1 MKRTIKDLVGLK
13 GKRVLV
19 RVDFNVPV
27 DENGRIS
34 DTTRIDQ
41 SLPTIN
47 YLVKQQARVI
57 LISHLGRPKG
67 YEIHKSLW
75 PVAMYLSQELPCPVG
90 FCTGLLN
97 EEAKY
102 RVEHLK
108 EGSVLLLE
116 NTRFF
121 EGEESCDMA
130 FSKELADLADLYVN
144 DAFAT
149 AHRENASTFGVARI
163 LPNAIGLLMEKE
175 IKNLDKI
182 VKEPQSPFVAV
193 IGGSKVSSKL
203 DILDSLIEKAD
214 TLIIG
219 GAMAY
224 TFMKALGEETGESL
238 VEDDMLDNADAIM
251 KKAEALGKKILLPID
266 HICTEGSNK
275 KTVIRVREMKSSMVG
290 YDIGPETVKYF
301 AKELAHAKQ
310 IFWNGPMGKF
320 EEERFFGGTQGV
332 AVSIA
337 QSKAVSVVGGGDTV
351 SAVNRMGIGKY
362 FTFVSTGGGAT
373 MEYIQQGSLPCI
385 DVIQEKII

>member
-13 GKRVLV
+13 GKKVLV
-19 RVDFNVPV
+19 RVDFNVPI

-34 DTTRIDQ
+34 DTTRIDL

-47 YLVKQQARVI
+47 YLVKQQAKVI

-75 PVAMYLSQELPCPVG
+75 PIAMYLSQELPCPVS
-90 FCTGLLN
+90 FCTGLFN
-97 EEAKY
+97 DEAKY
-102 RVEHLK
+102 RVNHLK

-116 NTRFF
+116 NTRFY

-149 AHRENASTFGVARI
+149 AHRKNASTFGVARI

-175 IKNLDKI
+175 ISNLDKI
-182 VKEPQSPFVAV
+182 LNDPQQPFVAV
-193 IGGSKVSSKL
+193 IGGAKVSSKL
-203 DILDSLIEKAD
+203 EILHSLIEKAD
-214 TLIIG
+214 SIIIG

-238 VEDDMLDNADAIM
+238 VEDDMLDQANAIM
-251 KKAEALGKKILLPID
+251 QKAEDLGKRILLPID

-275 KTVIRVREMKSSMVG
+275 KTAVRVREMKSSMVG
-290 YDIGPETVKYF
+290 YDIGPETVKAY
-301 AKELAHAKQ
+301 AKEIAHAKT

-320 EEERFFGGTQGV
+320 EDEMFSNGTKGV
-332 AVSIA
+332 AVAIA
-337 QSKAVSVVGGGDTV
+337 QSKATSVVGGGDTV
-351 SAVNRMGIGKY
+351 SAINQFEIGQY
-362 FTFVSTGGGAT
+362 FSFVSTGGGAT

>member
-19 RVDFNVPV
+19 RVDFNVPI

-34 DTTRIDQ
+34 DYTRIDS

-47 YLVKQQARVI
+47 YLVKQQAKVI

-67 YEIHKSLW
+67 YEMHKSLW
-75 PVAMYLSQELPCPVG
+75 PIAMYLSQELPCPVG
-90 FCTGLLN
+90 FCTGLFN
-97 EEAKY
+97 DEAKY
-102 RVEHLK
+102 RIEHLK
-108 EGSVLLLE
+108 DGQVLLLE
-116 NTRFF
+116 NVRFF

-130 FSKELADLADLYVN
+130 FSKELANMADLYVN

-163 LPNAIGLLMEKE
+163 LPNAIGFLMEKE
-175 IKNLDKI
+175 IENLDKI

-203 DILDSLIEKAD
+203 EVLHSLIEKAD

-224 TFMKALGEETGESL
+224 TFMKAIGEETGESL
-238 VEDDMLDNADAIM
+238 VEDDMLDSANAILQ
-251 KKAEALGKKILLPID
+251 KAEDLGKKILLPID

-275 KTVIRVREMKSSMVG
+275 KSIIRVREMKSSMVG
-290 YDIGPETVKYF
+290 YDIGSETVKYF
-301 AKELAHAKQ
+301 ANEISRAKQ
-310 IFWNGPMGKF
+310 VFWNGPMGKF
-320 EEERFFGGTQGV
+320 EEERFSQGTQGV

-337 QSKAVSVVGGGDTV
+337 QSKAISIVGGGDTV
-351 SAVNRMGIGKY
+351 SAINKMGIEKY

>member
-34 DTTRIDQ
+34 DTTRIDL

-57 LISHLGRPKG
+57 LVSHLGRPKG
-67 YEIHKSLW
+67 YEVHKSLW

-102 RVEHLK
+102 RIEHLQN
-108 EGSVLLLE
+108 GCVLLLE

-130 FSKELADLADLYVN
+130 FSKELANLADIYVN

-175 IKNLDKI
+175 IQNLDKI
-182 VKEPQSPFVAV
+182 VKNPQSPFVAV

-203 DILDSLIEKAD
+203 DILNSLIEKAD

-238 VEDDMLDNADAIM
+238 VEDDMLDNADAILQ
-251 KKAEALGKKILLPID
+251 KAEALGKKILLPID

-275 KTVIRVREMKSSMVG
+275 KTAIRVKEMKSSMVG
-290 YDIGPETVKYF
+290 YDIGPDTVKYY
-301 AKELAHAKQ
+301 AKEIARAKQ
-310 IFWNGPMGKF
+310 VFWNGPMGKF
-320 EEERFFGGTQGV
+320 EEERFAAGTQGV

-351 SAVNRMGIGKY
+351 AAVNNMGIGRY